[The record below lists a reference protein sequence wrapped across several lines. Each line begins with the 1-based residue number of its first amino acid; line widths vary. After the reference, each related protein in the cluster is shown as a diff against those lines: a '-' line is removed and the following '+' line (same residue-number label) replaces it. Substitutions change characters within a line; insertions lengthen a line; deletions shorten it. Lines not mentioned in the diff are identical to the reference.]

1 MSDLLTFVVVGL
13 AAGSLYGLA
22 GTGLV
27 LTFKT
32 SGIFNFAHGAVAA
45 LGAYAFYELHELR
58 GVAWPLAGLLCL
70 VVLAPLAG
78 LLLERLARGLR
89 EAPASAQIVATV
101 GLLLAIQGFAVLR
114 YGAEARFFPPFLPTD
129 AIGILGARIG
139 WDQIIVVAIATL
151 ASVGLAVFFRR
162 TRIGAQMRAV
172 VDDPALLDLAGTD
185 PVRVRRTSWA
195 IGAAFAALSGILI
208 APSIGLDAV
217 LLTFLVV
224 QAFGAAALGRFT
236 SLLGTYLGGL
246 AIGVLAALAT
256 RYLGEVPGL
265 EGLPAS
271 LPFVVLFVVLLFIPA
286 RRLWVPA
293 GEDTARRAAT
303 PIHLSP
309 RARWVLAAIGAGIVV
324 AIPALV
330 GARLP
335 VFTNAVVFVIMFL
348 SLALLVNLS
357 GQVSL
362 CHAAFAAVG
371 ATTFAHAT
379 GAGLPW
385 LVALLLAGAATVPLG
400 AAVAVPAI
408 RLSGLYLALA
418 TFGLGI
424 LLERMAYDT
433 VFMFG
438 EAGSRVAP
446 RPGWLSSDVSFYYL
460 VLVFAVGAVLLVIGL
475 RRARL
480 GRLLAALADHPLA
493 LGVLGTDTNLTRLI
507 VFCVSAFL
515 AGTAGALLGAAGGS
529 VSGVA
534 FGPMQSLLWLA
545 VLALGGRG
553 LVGTA
558 VIAAVGLAV
567 VPAYLTAI
575 AGDWQTILFGTAAI
589 GAALATTHHV
599 DPVALAGH
607 LDRTARWRLARSPV
621 RARLASGASR

>member
-1 MSDLLTFVVVGL
+1 MTDLLTFVVVGL

-58 GVAWPLAGLLCL
+58 GLPWPLAGVLCL

-89 EAPASAQIVATV
+89 EAAPSAQIVATI

-114 YGAEARFFPPFLPTD
+114 YGAEATFFPPFLPTS
-129 AIGILGARIG
+129 AIDVFGARIG
-139 WDQIIVVAIATL
+139 WDQIIIVVVATL
-151 ASVGLAVFFRR
+151 ASVALAQFFRH
-162 TRIGAQMRAV
+162 TRSGAQMRAV
-172 VDDPALLDLAGTD
+172 VDDPALLDLTGTD
-185 PVRVRRTSWA
+185 PVRVRRTSWM

-236 SLLGTYLGGL
+236 SLLGTYVGGL
-246 AIGVLAALAT
+246 VIGVLAALTT
-256 RYLGEVPGL
+256 RYLGEVPGFD
-265 EGLPAS
+265 GVPAS
-271 LPFVVLFVVLLFIPA
+271 LPFLVLFAVLLIIPA

-293 GEDTARRAAT
+293 GEDRPRPA
-303 PIHLSP
+303 PLPNPLSP
-309 RARWVLAAIGAGIVV
+309 RGRIVALVIAAGVV
-324 AIPALV
+324 IAVPALV

-335 VFTNAVVFVIMFL
+335 VFTNAAAFVIVFL

-371 ATTFAHAT
+371 ASAFAHAT
-379 GAGLPW
+379 AAGLPW

-424 LLERMAYDT
+424 LLERMAYDS
-433 VFMFG
+433 VLMFG
-438 EAGSRVAP
+438 EAGNRLAP
-446 RPGWLSSDVSFYYL
+446 RPSWLGSDVGFYYL
-460 VLVFAVGAVLLVIGL
+460 VVVFAVGTALLVLGL

-480 GRLLAALADHPLA
+480 GRLLAALADQPTA
-493 LGVLGTDTNLTRLI
+493 LGVLGTDTNLTRVL

-515 AGTAGALLGAAGGS
+515 AGLAGALLGAGS
-529 VSGVA
+529 GSASGAA

-553 LVGTA
+553 LIGTG
-558 VIAAVGLAV
+558 VVAALGLAV
-567 VPAYLTAI
+567 LPAYLTAV
-575 AGDWQTILFGTAAI
+575 AGDWQTVLFGTAAI
-589 GAALATTHHV
+589 GAALNSTHHLDV
-599 DPVALAGH
+599 HALAGH
-607 LDRTARWRLARSPV
+607 MDRTARWRTARSPV
-621 RARLASGASR
+621 RARLAGGAGR